1 MGLFVIAGEEVGFD
15 EILFAFLKSAKPLD
29 KIRLPGETTPAAGG
43 GAAGAVL
50 VVNPWEEDKG

>member
-15 EILFAFLKSAKPLD
+15 EILFATLKRGKASGQNSFAW
-29 KIRLPGETTPAAGG
+29 ETTPAAG